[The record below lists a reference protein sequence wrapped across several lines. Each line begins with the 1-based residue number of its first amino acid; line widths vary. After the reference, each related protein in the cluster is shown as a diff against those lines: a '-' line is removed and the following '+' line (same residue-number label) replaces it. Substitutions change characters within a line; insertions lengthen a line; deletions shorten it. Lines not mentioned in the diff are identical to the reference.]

1 MKITPFLIILILLGV
16 AGCTGQKLISLEG
29 MPPDAPSEIFYIDEK
44 DCRWSP
50 DIIRVRQGTHVIIE
64 IASLDRD
71 VNFLLHGYDIRFR
84 IPQGKRI
91 TAEFYAHTQ
100 GEFEFGCSVGSE
112 PEYRWEGREGK
123 LIVK

>member
-1 MKITPFLIILILLGV
+1 MPFIILFLLLCMV
-16 AGCTGQKLISLEG
+16 GCTGQKLISLEG
-29 MPPDAPSEIFYIDEK
+29 MPPDAPSEIFYIDGK

-64 IASLDRD
+64 VASLDRD

-100 GEFEFGCSVGSE
+100 SEFEFGCFLGKG
-112 PEYRWEGREGK
+112 PGHRWEGRAGK